1 MSSHSTYIGR
11 FAPTP
16 TGPLHQGSLVAA
28 LASYLDAHHHQ
39 GTWLLR
45 MEDLD
50 PPREDKAARELIPQ
64 QLLAHGLQWHGK
76 LEFQSLHHARYES
89 VLMQL
94 KSEQL
99 LFPCS
104 CSRKMLA
111 RHSGLHLGNCHSFSR
126 PATNDQLNTP
136 HAWRLPITDQNF
148 SFTDAVYGDC
158 GHNLLTVGDQVLKRK
173 DGLYAYQLA
182 VVVDDH
188 FSGINTV
195 VRGLDLL
202 DNTPRQLYLMSCLNY
217 SPPQY
222 MHLPLVVNSDGQK
235 LSKQN
240 KARALDLKTT
250 ELNLLRALTSLNQP
264 MPPTELTA
272 SNEAILQWAIL
283 HWTPSSIPTSRAGI
297 I

>member
-1 MSSHSTYIGR
+1 MQKNSYIGR

-64 QLLAHGLQWHGK
+64 QLLAHGLKWHGAMT
-76 LEFQSLHHARYES
+76 FQSDNYARYES
-89 VLMQL
+89 VLTQL
-94 KSEQL
+94 KGKQL
-99 LFPCS
+99 LFPCT

-111 RHSGLHLGNCHSFSR
+111 VHSGLHLGNCHSFNQPPSIE
-126 PATNDQLNTP
+126 QLNTP
-136 HAWRLPITDQNF
+136 HAWRLPVPNQTYA
-148 SFTDAVYGDC
+148 FTDDVYGDC

-173 DGLYAYQLA
+173 DELYAYQLA

-188 FSGINTV
+188 YSGINHV

-202 DNTPRQLYLMSCLNY
+202 DNTPRQLYLMSALNY
-217 SPPQY
+217 SPPHY
-222 MHLPLVVNSDGQK
+222 MHLPLVINSDGQK

-240 KARALDLKTT
+240 KAQALDLNTT
-250 ELNLLRALTSLNQP
+250 EQNLLRALASLNQP
-264 MPPTELTA
+264 MPPAQLTTH
-272 SNEAILQWAIL
+272 NHTILKWAIQ
-283 HWTPSSIPTSRAGI
+283 HWAPLKIPTSRAGI
-297 I
+297 V